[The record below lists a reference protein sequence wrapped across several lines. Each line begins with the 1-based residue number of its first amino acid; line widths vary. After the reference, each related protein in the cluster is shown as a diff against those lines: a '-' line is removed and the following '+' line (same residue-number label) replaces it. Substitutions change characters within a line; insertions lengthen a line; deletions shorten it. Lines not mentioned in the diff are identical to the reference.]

1 MNLRR
6 ALVVAVLAAGALVAA
21 ASPAAAH
28 ADLLETNPS
37 QGEVLT
43 TSPKVITL
51 TFTEPVETTARSVR
65 VYGADEQRV
74 DDGSIDVVGNTVR
87 VPMPELDD
95 GAYVVTW
102 RVTSTDAH
110 PIEGA
115 FTFQV
120 GAAGNASGRE
130 VTGLAERLLASEGG
144 DQTVGVLWGI
154 ARWAVFASLA
164 LLLGVV
170 AFGVLVFPAGRTNRW
185 TRRLAWT
192 GWIGLVVATVVG
204 LLLYGP
210 YVAGLGLDQ
219 VLSTSLLSETLDQRL
234 GEVWAF
240 RLVLL
245 GLALPVLLAFLR
257 RVPDSDEPRRLGAWW
272 VPSAILLGIALAA
285 TPGLAGHASS
295 GDWQTAAEITDTL
308 HVLSMAI
315 WLGGLVAV
323 AAVLLPGR
331 GAAELRATLPR
342 WSRLALG
349 CVIVIV
355 ATGAFQTWRQ
365 VGGLDALRS
374 TDYGRILIVKLVL
387 FAAIMVLA
395 AFSREIVF
403 RLYHQRPATSG
414 GGMPVVAGG
423 ADDGDAAPDPR
434 VPDPWMPASDVDERT
449 ELVRLRRS
457 VWAEVAI
464 AAAVLAAT
472 ALLVN
477 AAPAKAI
484 ADGRTAGLVETS
496 LESDA
501 VTVDITLTPGRAGPN
516 DVHVNTVSP
525 SGAPKQ
531 VEDLTITFALPDRK
545 IAPIEVPLRDL
556 GSAHYLSPGFDIP
569 FAGEWKVTAK
579 PRLTEF
585 EQPTLRGTIDV
596 GG

>member
-1 MNLRR
+1 MNLRKVLLVTALAAT
-6 ALVVAVLAAGALVAA
+6 ALVVA

-37 QGEVLT
+37 PGEVLT
-43 TSPKVITL
+43 EPPDAITL

-65 VYGADEQRV
+65 VYGTDEQRV
-74 DDGSIDVVGNTVR
+74 DDGEINVVGNTVR
-87 VPMPELDD
+87 VPMPELDE
-95 GAYVVTW
+95 GAYAVTW

-120 GAAGNASGRE
+120 GTAGNASGRE
-130 VTGLAERLLASEGG
+130 VTGLAERLLASESG
-144 DQTVGVLWGI
+144 DQVVGVLWGVT
-154 ARWAVFASLA
+154 RWVVFASIA

-170 AFGVLVFPAGRTNRW
+170 AFGVVVFPAGRTSRW
-185 TRRLAWT
+185 TRRLAWA
-192 GWIGLVVATVVG
+192 GWIGLAVSTVVG

-219 VLSTSLLSETLDQRL
+219 VFSSSLVEETLDQRL
-234 GEVWAF
+234 GQVWAI
-240 RLVLL
+240 RLGVLVL
-245 GLALPVLLAFLR
+245 AIPVLLAFLR
-257 RVPDSDEPRRLGAWW
+257 RGAEGDEPRPLGRWW
-272 VPSAILLGIALAA
+272 PPAAILLGVALAA

-308 HVLSMAI
+308 HVLSMGI

-323 AAVLLPGR
+323 AAILMPGR

-365 VGGLDALRS
+365 VGGLDALRT

-387 FAAIMVLA
+387 FAVIMVLA
-395 AFSREIVF
+395 AFSREIIF
-403 RLYHQRPATSG
+403 RLYHQRPAVPAG
-414 GGMPVVAGG
+414 GVPVVAGG
-423 ADDGDAAPDPR
+423 ADDDDAQPDW
-434 VPDPWMPASDVDERT
+434 VPASDVDERT

-484 ADGRTAGLVETS
+484 AESRRAGAVGTS
-496 LESDA
+496 LESEQVA
-501 VTVDITLTPGRAGPN
+501 VDIALTPGRAGLN
-516 DVHVNTVSP
+516 DVHVSTLSP
-525 SGAPKQ
+525 DGSPKQ
-531 VEDLTITFALPDRK
+531 VEELTLTFALPDRK

-556 GSAHYLSPGFDIP
+556 GAAHYLSPGFDLP
-569 FAGEWKVTAK
+569 FDGEWKVTAK

-585 EQPTLRGTIDV
+585 DQPTITGTIDV
-596 GG
+596 G

>member
-1 MNLRR
+1 MRLRR
-6 ALVVAVLAAGALVAA
+6 VLVVAVLAAGALAAA

-28 ADLLETNPS
+28 ADLLETSPS
-37 QGEVLT
+37 PGEVLT
-43 TSPKVITL
+43 TSPTVITL
-51 TFTEPVETTARSVR
+51 SFTEPVETTARSVR
-65 VYGADEQRV
+65 VYGTDEQRV
-74 DDGSIDVVGNTVR
+74 DDGEIDVVGNTVK
-87 VPMPELDD
+87 VPVPDLDD

-120 GAAGNASGRE
+120 GASGNASGRE
-130 VTGLAERLLASEGG
+130 VTGLAARLLASEAG
-144 DQTVGVLWGI
+144 DRTVGVLWGI
-154 ARWAVFASLA
+154 TRWVVFASLA

-170 AFGVLVFPAGRTNRW
+170 AFGVLVFPRGRTNRW

-192 GWIGLVVATVVG
+192 GWIGLTVATVLG

-219 VLSTSLLSETLDQRL
+219 VFSSSLLGETFDQRL
-234 GEVWAF
+234 GEVWAI

-245 GLALPVLLAFLR
+245 VLALPVMLAFLR
-257 RVPDSDEPRRLGAWW
+257 RVPDGDEPRRLGAWW
-272 VPSAILLGIALAA
+272 LPAAILLGIALAA

-295 GDWQTAAEITDTL
+295 GDWQTAAEISDTL
-308 HVLSMAI
+308 HVFSMAI

-323 AAVLLPGR
+323 AAVLLPER
-331 GAAELRATLPR
+331 GAAALRATLPR

-365 VGGLDALRS
+365 VGGLEALRS
-374 TDYGRILIVKLVL
+374 TDFGRILIVKLVL

-403 RLYHQRPATSG
+403 RLYHQRPAASG

-423 ADDGDAAPDPR
+423 ADDGDATDDAW
-434 VPDPWMPASDVDERT
+434 VPASDVDERT

-484 ADGRTAGLVETS
+484 ADSRRAGAVETS
-496 LESDA
+496 LESET
-501 VTVDITLTPGRAGPN
+501 VTVDIALTPGRAGLN
-516 DVHVNTVSP
+516 DVHVSTVSP
-525 SGAPKQ
+525 DGSPKR
-531 VEDLTITFALPDRK
+531 VEELTITFALTDRK
-545 IAPIEVPLRDL
+545 IAPIDVPLRKLD
-556 GSAHYLSPGFDIP
+556 AQHYLSPGFDIP
-569 FAGEWKVTAK
+569 FDGEWKVTAK

-585 EQPTLRGTIDV
+585 EQPTIRGTIDV
-596 GG
+596 G

>member
-1 MNLRR
+1 MTLRR
-6 ALVVAVLAAGALVAA
+6 MLVVAVLAAGALLVA

-28 ADLLETNPS
+28 ADLLETSPS
-37 QGEVLT
+37 PGEVLT
-43 TSPKVITL
+43 KSPKAITL

-65 VYGADEQRV
+65 VYGTDEERV
-74 DDGSIDVVGNTVR
+74 DDGEIDVVGNTVR
-87 VPMPELDD
+87 VPMPRLDD

-120 GAAGNASGRE
+120 GATGNASGRE
-130 VTGLAERLLASEGG
+130 VTGLATRLLASEAG
-144 DQTVGVLWGI
+144 DRTVGVLWGI
-154 ARWAVFASLA
+154 TRWVVFAALA

-170 AFGVLVFPAGRTNRW
+170 AFGALVFPRGRTNRW

-192 GWIGLVVATVVG
+192 GWIGLAAATVLG

-210 YVAGLGLDQ
+210 YVTGLGLDE
-219 VLSTSLLSETLDQRL
+219 VFSSSLVGETLDQRL
-234 GEVWAF
+234 GAVWAI
-240 RLVLL
+240 RLGLL
-245 GLALPVLLAFLR
+245 VLALPVLVAFLR
-257 RVPDSDEPRRLGAWW
+257 RDRDADEPRPLGRWW
-272 VPSAILLGIALAA
+272 APAAVLLGIALAA
-285 TPGLAGHASS
+285 TPGLSGHASS

-331 GAAELRATLPR
+331 GAAELRTALPR

-365 VGGLDALRS
+365 VGGLEALRS
-374 TDYGRILIVKLVL
+374 TDYGRILIIKLVL

-403 RLYHQRPATSG
+403 RLYHHRQAAPEGRV
-414 GGMPVVAGG
+414 PVVAGG
-423 ADDGDAAPDPR
+423 ADDADPPSGPAP
-434 VPDPWMPASDVDERT
+434 VSDVDERT

-464 AAAVLAAT
+464 AAAVLAVT

-484 ADGRTAGLVETS
+484 AESRGSGAVETS
-496 LESDA
+496 LKSEK
-501 VTVDITLTPGRAGPN
+501 VTVDIVLTPGRSGRN
-516 DVHVNTVSP
+516 DVHVSTVSP
-525 SGAPKQ
+525 DGAPKR

-545 IAPIEVPLRDL
+545 IAPIDVPLRKLD
-556 GSAHYLSPGFDIP
+556 AQHYLSPGFDLP
-569 FAGEWKVTAK
+569 FDGEWKVTAK

-585 EQPTLRGTIDV
+585 EQPTIRGTIDV
-596 GG
+596 G

>member
-6 ALVVAVLAAGALVAA
+6 VLLVAVLAAGALVVA

-28 ADLLETNPS
+28 ADLLETSPS
-37 QGEVLT
+37 PGEVLT
-43 TSPKVITL
+43 TSPKAITL

-74 DDGSIDVVGNTVR
+74 DDGEIDVVGNTVR

-120 GAAGNASGRE
+120 GASGNASGRE
-130 VTGLAERLLASEGG
+130 VTGLAARLLASEAG

-154 ARWAVFASLA
+154 TRWVVFASLA

-170 AFGVLVFPAGRTNRW
+170 AFGVLVFPRGRTSRW

-192 GWIGLVVATVVG
+192 GWIGLAVATVLG

-210 YVAGLGLDQ
+210 YVAGLGLGE
-219 VLSTSLLSETLDQRL
+219 VFSSSLLGETFEQRL
-234 GEVWAF
+234 GEVWAI
-240 RLVLL
+240 RLALL
-245 GLALPVLLAFLR
+245 VLALPVLLAFLR

-272 VPSAILLGIALAA
+272 VPAAILLGIALAA

-295 GDWQTAAEITDTL
+295 GDWQTAAEISDTL

-323 AAVLLPGR
+323 AAVLMPGR

-365 VGGLDALRS
+365 VGGLEALRS

-403 RLYHQRPATSG
+403 RLYHQRPAASG
-414 GGMPVVAGG
+414 GGVPVVAGG
-423 ADDGDAAPDPR
+423 ADDGDAADDTW
-434 VPDPWMPASDVDERT
+434 VPASDVDERT

-484 ADGRTAGLVETS
+484 ADSRRAGAVETS
-496 LESDA
+496 LESDK
-501 VTVDITLTPGRAGPN
+501 VTVDIALTPGRAGLN
-516 DVHVNTVSP
+516 DVHVSTVSP
-525 SGAPKQ
+525 DGSPKR

-545 IAPIEVPLRDL
+545 IAPIDVPLRKLD
-556 GSAHYLSPGFDIP
+556 AQHYLSPGFDLP
-569 FAGEWKVTAK
+569 FDGEWKVTAK

-585 EQPTLRGTIDV
+585 EQPTIRGTIDV
-596 GG
+596 G